1 MKGSL
6 DELFVS
12 LAHLDTVVAA
22 RGGPE
27 AADGAGGGDGGGAAG
42 VGGGRQRQLVD
53 LVEVGVGHLEPRLCI
68 SRHHTCHGRETDRN

>member
-1 MKGSL
+1 MKGSF

-27 AADGAGGGDGGGAAG
+27 AADGAGGGDGGTGGA
-42 VGGGRQRQLVD
+42 GGERQRQLVD
-53 LVEVGVGHLEPRLCI
+53 LVEVGVGHLQPRLCI
-68 SRHHTCHGRETDRN
+68 SRHHTCHG